1 MMIGPRGAYQDL
13 VIGFGLLQA
22 EETQVLPNTDW
33 PGRISF
39 PVFIYNTLE
48 FLGRLG
54 QKEIESSLRPGQS
67 VRFRLESDDE
77 KLTLLSPD
85 GTRQTL
91 SRLSDGGFVFNGT
104 DQLGLYRV
112 LGDGDQPLRSFAVSL
127 SDRRESDINVN
138 PELMVGYTPV
148 TASSPEN
155 VSQQQTWWRSI
166 LVIALLLIMA
176 EWLVYNRR
184 LLL

>member
-1 MMIGPRGAYQDL
+1 
-13 VIGFGLLQA
+13 
-22 EETQVLPNTDW
+22 
-33 PGRISF
+33 
-39 PVFIYNTLE
+39 
-48 FLGRLG
+48 
-54 QKEIESSLRPGQS
+54 
-67 VRFRLESDDE
+67 
-77 KLTLLSPD
+77 
-85 GTRQTL
+85 
-91 SRLSDGGFVFNGT
+91 
-104 DQLGLYRV
+104 LGLYRV